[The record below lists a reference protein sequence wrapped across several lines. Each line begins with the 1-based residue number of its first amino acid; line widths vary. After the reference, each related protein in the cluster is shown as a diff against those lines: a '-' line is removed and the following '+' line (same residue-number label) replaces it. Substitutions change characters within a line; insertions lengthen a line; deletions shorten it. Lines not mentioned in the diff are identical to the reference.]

1 MLARSLLIVMG
12 FFMLG
17 GGAALAAD
25 QEAFAEIYAEMSLRV
40 PTTSLIVACHGFSCR
55 NQAQIALTAGD
66 RARLATVLA
75 AGKSSPAAER
85 RAVAGAVQWFDKRI
99 GPVAGTTQRIA
110 RAGAFASN
118 VPGQWDCIDA
128 STNNTS
134 LLLLLAQ
141 LRLLTHH
148 QVELPVSR
156 GFLLDGRIPHMTA
169 VLSESQ
175 SGQKWSFD
183 NWTRAYG
190 EMPDVMTLEEWRVS
204 R

>member
-1 MLARSLLIVMG
+1 MG

-17 GGAALAAD
+17 GGAAPAAD
-25 QEAFAEIYAEMSLRV
+25 QESFAEIYAEMSLRM

-55 NQAQIALTAGD
+55 NQAQIILSGGD
-66 RARLATVLA
+66 RARLASLLA

-85 RAVAGAVQWFDKRI
+85 RAVAGAVQWFDRRI
-99 GPVAGTTQRIA
+99 GPVAGTTRRIA
-110 RAGAFASN
+110 RAGAFAGN

-134 LLLLLAQ
+134 LLLVLAQ

-169 VLSESQ
+169 VLSENR